1 MTRISIADLQSQDA
15 ENSLV
20 DTAISRALNARKISG
35 GTVGGRF
42 PLPTIGL
49 IYVDPKVYEM

>member
-15 ENSLV
+15 KNTLV

-35 GTVGGRF
+35 GAVVTNLR
-42 PLPTIGL
+42 PPTIGL
-49 IYVDPKVYEM
+49 IYVDPKISEI